1 MLYFAGQNVLYYL
14 YPGKILLLPV
24 GPGGAACRI
33 TSESSAVAGQEAILI
48 EPRKIHQSGAKR
60 EPQPSVGRQVNVNN
74 SRRDPAPS
82 GKPPKEPKEKSR
94 HPLLRFLGRTL
105 AMLICLGI
113 MAGSLLMVGM
123 VYYAVQATA
132 NDGDLLDLDN
142 IELSQSSTVVATDP
156 TPGRRWSTPPCVPP
170 TATVSGQTWSRSPP
184 TYSMRSSAP
193 RTKISTMSRASTS
206 SAPLAPWSTS
216 MCCRSTAPSRARL
229 RWNSSSSR
237 T

>member
-1 MLYFAGQNVLYYL
+1 MCYTTPIRRKFCPFAGRTGRGSLSYYQR
-14 YPGKILLLPV
+14 II
-24 GPGGAACRI
+24 GP
-33 TSESSAVAGQEAILI
+33 VAGQEAILI

-123 VYYAVQATA
+123 VYYAV
-132 NDGDLLDLDN
+132 
-142 IELSQSSTVVATDP
+142 
-156 TPGRRWSTPPCVPP
+156 
-170 TATVSGQTWSRSPP
+170 
-184 TYSMRSSAP
+184 
-193 RTKISTMSRASTS
+193 
-206 SAPLAPWSTS
+206 
-216 MCCRSTAPSRARL
+216 
-229 RWNSSSSR
+229 
-237 T
+237 